1 MSAEMRKR
9 GAFRRARATGA
20 VCGKNAA
27 LTTSGAI
34 PDTVHAASPAWGCD
48 GQNGKRLNM
57 ICINLNIPDTSGP
70 EK

>member
-1 MSAEMRKR
+1 
-9 GAFRRARATGA
+9 
-20 VCGKNAA
+20 VCGESAA
-27 LTTSGAI
+27 LTASGTI

-57 ICINLNIPDTSGP
+57 ICINLNIPGTSGP